1 METTVGA
8 LEYEDV
14 NLLRVDAVRHVDI
27 VWVLFRL
34 QYLVDIDGVKR
45 DWQ

>member
-1 METTVGA
+1 MKATVGA

-14 NLLRVDAVRHVDI
+14 NLLRVEAVRHVD
-27 VWVLFRL
+27 VVLALCRL

-45 DWQ
+45 HW